1 MIDMSVSRT
10 GGTRTGSPQSYFV
23 GLGAVR
29 LQPPN
34 PRQAGATIKTNP
46 NFPTQVGMTRD
57 DEGNEGI
64 YSQFPHASGDDPSV
78 GVGGGCHPD
87 PFPTLVGVTQSSKE
101 AASGLLV
108 SPSRWGS
115 AHEDRKGGGN
125 PLMGSLPCLV

>member
-1 MIDMSVSRT
+1 MIDMSVSGLGGPET
-10 GGTRTGSPQSYFV
+10 GPHQSYFV

-87 PFPTLVGVTQSSKE
+87 PFPTLVGVTRQVRIS
-101 AASGLLV
+101 V
-108 SPSRWGS
+108 SRW
-115 AHEDRKGGGN
+115 
-125 PLMGSLPCLV
+125 